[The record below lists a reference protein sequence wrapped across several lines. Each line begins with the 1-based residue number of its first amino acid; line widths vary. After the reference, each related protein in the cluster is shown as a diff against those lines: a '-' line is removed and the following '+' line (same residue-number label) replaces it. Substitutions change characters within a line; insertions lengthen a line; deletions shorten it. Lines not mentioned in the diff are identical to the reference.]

1 MLTSQVQILFCLGNT
16 QLVSCSVFV
25 PVPSIVVKSHQT
37 LEAILPYLPLPLLS
51 SKPDLEQQDQLLLG
65 APESE
70 PSSPITPVSPVSQSL
85 VLSRPSEA
93 GLSVRTAH
101 STTHHNCSSGTGQ
114 QSGNRICPESS
125 IPAVTCVKISLHP
138 IPSLR
143 FVKPKCPHLYQK
155 QKNQRHFRQQEQQQQ
170 QQDLPPQHQ
179 PAPLPQHSRS
189 HSRSHSHCRHRTHS
203 HPPSLRRSSTMLEHR
218 IASTPETVIVT
229 FTYPFPS
236 SNSSTDSSA
245 LPQVVQVTG
254 NFNAWQRTEPLRKN
268 EAASRFEGEISI
280 VLANVQDVSGT
291 KKKVLFKFV
300 LDGNNWVTDPAQE
313 VDRDYAGNLNNVLF
327 VDTRI
332 TSIVQSP
339 ESEVPPATKEETEEE
354 RLARIKQEEED
365 DAIIRELGGG
375 GMWGAPVFD
384 VNSPQ
389 LPEHFAATSTTTT
402 VEDATVSEESDVHV
416 VPAETPAIASHV
428 TDRSVPE
435 KHEDVK
441 TGLSIIEEENTKQEE
456 EEDEDDKVIK
466 ELAHGM
472 WGTPHFQVND
482 SAALPEHIVEAL
494 AASNPGAKINTAAA
508 TFPEESASIFDGV
521 HESVTQVI
529 EIVKNAE
536 SVEPVPSLTN
546 SRTNSAVTATESI
559 QRNDSKMN
567 LDEAGV
573 GFESHKEDSVVLLQ
587 SYPNAGDAA
596 AVAKPTA
603 NNLTITIPEKP
614 TMVSMTAPSTPI
626 STTPPTSTKSKRWSM
641 SSVAATIS
649 RSASSPTTSSPKS
662 DKSEKKNTTWRRV
675 KKALS

>member
-1 MLTSQVQILFCLGNT
+1 MAS
-16 QLVSCSVFV
+16 
-25 PVPSIVVKSHQT
+25 
-37 LEAILPYLPLPLLS
+37 
-51 SKPDLEQQDQLLLG
+51 
-65 APESE
+65 
-70 PSSPITPVSPVSQSL
+70 
-85 VLSRPSEA
+85 
-93 GLSVRTAH
+93 
-101 STTHHNCSSGTGQ
+101 
-114 QSGNRICPESS
+114 
-125 IPAVTCVKISLHP
+125 
-138 IPSLR
+138 
-143 FVKPKCPHLYQK
+143 
-155 QKNQRHFRQQEQQQQ
+155 
-170 QQDLPPQHQ
+170 
-179 PAPLPQHSRS
+179 
-189 HSRSHSHCRHRTHS
+189 
-203 HPPSLRRSSTMLEHR
+203 LEHR
-218 IASTPETVIVT
+218 ITSTPETVVVT

-236 SNSSTDSSA
+236 SNSSSTDSSA

-280 VLANVQDVSGT
+280 VLASVQDISGT

-300 LDGNNWVTDPAQE
+300 LDGNSWVTDPAQE

-332 TSIVQSP
+332 TNIVQSP
-339 ESEVPPATKEETEEE
+339 ESEVPPATKEATEDE
-354 RLARIKQEEED
+354 RLAKIKQEEDD
-365 DAIIRELGGG
+365 DATIRELGGG

-389 LPEHFAATSTTTT
+389 LPEHFATTTSTT
-402 VEDATVSEESDVHV
+402 VEDATVSEESDAHV

-435 KHEDVK
+435 QLEDVK
-441 TGLSIIEEENTKQEE
+441 TGLSIIEEENTKQDEV

-466 ELAHGM
+466 ELARGM

-508 TFPEESASIFDGV
+508 AGVPAAAAFPEESASIYDGI

-536 SVEPVPSLTN
+536 SVESVPSLTN
-546 SRTNSAVTATESI
+546 SRTNSAITATGSI
-559 QRNDSKMN
+559 QLHDSKIN

-587 SYPNAGDAA
+587 SYPNAGDATA
-596 AVAKPTA
+596 AKPTA
-603 NNLTITIPEKP
+603 NNLTITIPEKSP
-614 TMVSMTAPSTPI
+614 MVSMTAPSTPI
-626 STTPPTSTKSKRWSM
+626 STTPPTSAKSKRWSM

-662 DKSEKKNTTWRRV
+662 EKSEKKNTAWRKV